1 MSKLIKVIMLTA
13 ALAAMMTV
21 PCMAE
26 DVAAEAERV
35 GLSGAVSEVLQ
46 WIVDNPAAVFST
58 IISGVTGGFCLGGG
72 VSNRKT
78 RKGIEGNSNGL
89 IKAAKTINNNAV
101 ELVGKVKDEVVNMIA
116 TVEKSVGKIITVIAE
131 KADEII
137 ETISKKIGG
146 YVIIAAIKENAAETR
161 ELRREI
167 QGNSF
172 LIREMFKDS
181 RMTQLRKDTVEKGYN
196 DIVRGGESSD
206 DEHDQA

>member
-1 MSKLIKVIMLTA
+1 MSKLIKIVMLTA
-13 ALAAMMTV
+13 ALTAMMTV
-21 PCMAE
+21 PCFAE
-26 DVAAEAERV
+26 DVATETARS
-35 GLSGAVSEVLQ
+35 GLSGAVAELLR

-78 RKGIEGNSNGL
+78 RKGIEGNTTGL
-89 IKAAKTINNNAV
+89 IKAATTINNNVV

-116 TVEKSVGKIITVIAE
+116 TVEKSVGRILTALSE
-131 KADEII
+131 KADE
-137 ETISKKIGG
+137 
-146 YVIIAAIKENAAETR
+146 IIAAIKENAAETR
-161 ELRREI
+161 ALRREI

-181 RMTQLRKDTVEKGYN
+181 RMTQLRKDSVEKGYN
-196 DIVRGGESSD
+196 DIVRGGESTD

>member
-1 MSKLIKVIMLTA
+1 MSKLIKIVMLTA

-26 DVAAEAERV
+26 DVVAEAERV
-35 GLSGAVSEVLQ
+35 GLSGAVSEVLR

-78 RKGIEGNSNGL
+78 RKGIEGNSTGL
-89 IKAAKTINNNAV
+89 INAAKTINNNAV
-101 ELVGKVKDEVVNMIA
+101 ELVSKVKTEVVNMIA
-116 TVEKSVGKIITVIAE
+116 SVDKSVGKILTALTE
-131 KADEII
+131 KADE
-137 ETISKKIGG
+137 
-146 YVIIAAIKENAAETR
+146 IIAAIKENAAETR
-161 ELRREI
+161 ALRREI
-167 QGNSF
+167 QANSF
-172 LIREMFKDS
+172 LLREMFKDA
-181 RMTQLRKDTVEKGYN
+181 RMTQLRKDSVEKGYN

>member
-1 MSKLIKVIMLTA
+1 MSKLIKIVLLTA

-35 GLSGAVSEVLQ
+35 GLSGAVSEVLR
-46 WIVDNPAAVFST
+46 WVVDNPAAVFST
-58 IISGVTGGFCLGGG
+58 IVSGVTGGFCLGGG

-101 ELVGKVKDEVVNMIA
+101 ELVEKVKTEVVNLIA
-116 TVEKSVGKIITVIAE
+116 SVDKSVGKILTALTE

-137 ETISKKIGG
+137 T
-146 YVIIAAIKENAAETR
+146 AIKENAAETR
-161 ELRREI
+161 ALRREI
-167 QGNSF
+167 QANSF
-172 LIREMFKDS
+172 LLREMFKDA
-181 RMTQLRKDTVEKGYN
+181 RMTQLRKDAVEKGYN
-196 DIVRGGESSD
+196 DIVRGGEPAN

>member
-1 MSKLIKVIMLTA
+1 MSKLIKIVMLTA
-13 ALAAMMTV
+13 VLAAMMTV

-35 GLSGAVSEVLQ
+35 GLSGAVSEVLR
-46 WIVDNPAAVFST
+46 WVVDNPAAVFST

-89 IKAAKTINNNAV
+89 IKAATTINNNAV
-101 ELVGKVKDEVVNMIA
+101 ELVGKVKTEVANMIA

-131 KADEII
+131 KADEI
-137 ETISKKIGG
+137 T
-146 YVIIAAIKENAAETR
+146 AAIKENAAETR
-161 ELRREI
+161 ALRREI

-172 LIREMFKDS
+172 LIREMFKDA
-181 RMTQLRKDTVEKGYN
+181 RMTQLRKDYVEKGYN
-196 DIVRGGESSD
+196 DIVRGGEPAN
-206 DEHDQA
+206 DEQDQA

>member
-1 MSKLIKVIMLTA
+1 MSKLIKIVMLAA

-21 PCMAE
+21 PCFAE
-26 DVAAEAERV
+26 DVAAEAEKV
-35 GLSGAVSEVLQ
+35 GLSGAVSEVLR
-46 WIVDNPAAVFST
+46 WAVDNPAAVFST

-101 ELVGKVKDEVVNMIA
+101 ELVGKVKTEVANMIA

-131 KADEII
+131 KADEI
-137 ETISKKIGG
+137 T
-146 YVIIAAIKENAAETR
+146 AAIKENAAETR
-161 ELRREI
+161 ALRREI

-172 LIREMFKDS
+172 LIREMFKDA
-181 RMTQLRKDTVEKGYN
+181 RMTQLRKDSVEKGYN
-196 DIVRGGESSD
+196 DIVRGGESAN

>member
-1 MSKLIKVIMLTA
+1 MSKLIKIVMLTA
-13 ALAAMMTV
+13 VLAAMMTV

-26 DVAAEAERV
+26 DVAAEAGRV
-35 GLSGAVSEVLQ
+35 GLSGAVSEVLR
-46 WIVDNPAAVFST
+46 WAVDNPAAVFST

-78 RKGIEGNSNGL
+78 RKGIEGNSTGL
-89 IKAAKTINNNAV
+89 IKAATTINNNAV
-101 ELVGKVKDEVVNMIA
+101 ELVGKVKTEVVNMIA

-131 KADEII
+131 KADEI
-137 ETISKKIGG
+137 T
-146 YVIIAAIKENAAETR
+146 AAIKENAAETR
-161 ELRREI
+161 ALRREI

-181 RMTQLRKDTVEKGYN
+181 RMTQIRKDTVEKGYN
-196 DIVRGGESSD
+196 DIVRGGEPAN